1 MFILFK
7 SSTNPK
13 KLSQYK
19 ADIKD
24 PDAAANILASK
35 LFKDAKLTKTIIFC
49 IKNNKKL
56 YYYIANK
63 TKNKISVFP
72 YIQYIKGGTINSKSQ
87 TKFSDLPE
95 DILTHIPF
103 DIKSMISMSKINK
116 SSNKS
121 LKNSHENPFS
131 LNIPGSSDIMQQYGL
146 KMKDILNSS
155 FTTDFLDDFIY
166 TFNMLSESS
175 QENHL
180 YKMFHHTR
188 RTKNLLHQCT
198 EEDIYI
204 SVKSRICTSCNIF
217 KINERTDANRDFR
230 TIQFLLHLS
239 DIHLQGKVKSIMTVS
254 LLYQML
260 KCFEEIYKQHLHSV
274 IGRNFDHDS
283 GYIANNNLILDYLCN
298 YMEQDN
304 IAQVHLLDI
313 NLYNIYSV
321 FVTTGWW
328 PGLFTTDEY
337 HKVYK
342 YLLLKMTSLKSLYKN
357 TKLQTK
363 TLEFII
369 NFWKDR
375 NNNDTLYLFILL
387 FQYMNNLI
395 ENNLTSSDI
404 LKQKSFI
411 NMCITKIQ
419 ETMSTI
425 ENDDNR
431 PVEEQKY
438 IKEAKDLAKNVL
450 PNNLPFF
457 ENLKARLLSTKTR

>member
-19 ADIKD
+19 TDIKD

-35 LFKDAKLTKTIIFC
+35 LFKDTKLTKNIIFC

-63 TKNKISVFP
+63 TKNKINIVP
-72 YIQYIKGGTINSKSQ
+72 YIQYIKGGTVGSKSQ

-103 DIKSMISMSKINK
+103 DIKSMNSMSKINK
-116 SSNKS
+116 SLNKS

-131 LNIPGSSDIMQQYGL
+131 LNIPGSSDIMQLYGL
-146 KMKDILNSS
+146 KMQDIINSS
-155 FTTDFLDDFIY
+155 FTIDFLDDFIY

-188 RTKNLLHQCT
+188 RTKNLLQQST
-198 EEDIYI
+198 EEEIYI

-217 KINERTDANRDFR
+217 KINEKTDANRDFR
-230 TIQFLLHLS
+230 IFQFLLHLS
-239 DIHLQGKVKSIMTVS
+239 YIHLQGKVYKIMTIS

-260 KCFEEIYKQHLHSV
+260 KCFEEIYKTHLHSV
-274 IGRNFDHDS
+274 IGRDFDNDS
-283 GYIANNNLILDYLCN
+283 GYIENNNLILDYLCN
-298 YMEQDN
+298 YMQDDN
-304 IAQVHLLDI
+304 IALVHLLDI
-313 NLYNIYSV
+313 NFYNIYSV

-342 YLLLKMTSLKSLYKN
+342 YLLLKMTDLKSIHKK
-357 TKLQTK
+357 TELQTI
-363 TLEFII
+363 TLLFIM

-375 NNNDTLYLFILL
+375 HDNDNLYIFILL
-387 FQYMNNLI
+387 FQYLNHLI
-395 ENNLTSSDI
+395 ENNLTSSNI
-404 LKQKSFI
+404 FKHKNYI
-411 NMCITKIQ
+411 TICITKIR
-419 ETMSTI
+419 ETLEII

-431 PVEEQKY
+431 PIEEQRY
-438 IKEAKDLAKNVL
+438 IEDAKNLAKHVL
-450 PNNLPFF
+450 PKHLPFF
-457 ENLKARLLSTKTR
+457 ENLKVMIAKTR